1 MATRGKLLRQRG
13 QSLES
18 PIMLAVTVKNSD
30 DGVVLQCNGRI
41 VRGDETAILCAAV
54 RQEGRNVT
62 LDLAAVD
69 AIDAAGIG
77 CLVSLQ
83 ASGIYL
89 TLLNPTEQVR
99 EVLRVT
105 QLESVFEICESRAL
119 EESLEES
126 LMVARCA
133 APARAGV

>member
-1 MATRGKLLRQRG
+1 
-13 QSLES
+13 
-18 PIMLAVTVKNSD
+18 MLTVTVKDSD
-30 DGVVLQCNGRI
+30 DGVVLQCQGRI

-54 RQEGRNVT
+54 RQEGRSVT
-62 LDLAAVD
+62 LDLAGVD

-77 CLVSLQ
+77 SLVSLQ

-105 QLESVFEICESRAL
+105 QLESIFEIRESHATK
-119 EESLEES
+119 EP
-126 LMVARCA
+126 LMAAGCA
-133 APARAGV
+133 ASIRASI

>member
-1 MATRGKLLRQRG
+1 
-13 QSLES
+13 
-18 PIMLAVTVKNSD
+18 MLTVTVKDSD
-30 DGVVLQCNGRI
+30 DGVVLQCQGRI

-54 RQEGRNVT
+54 RQEGRIVT
-62 LDLAAVD
+62 LDLTGVD

-77 CLVSLQ
+77 SLVSLQ

-105 QLESVFEICESRAL
+105 QLESIFEIRDSRAA
-119 EESLEES
+119 EELI
-126 LMVARCA
+126 MTPCA
-133 APARAGV
+133 TSATAGI

>member
-1 MATRGKLLRQRG
+1 MATRGEGPRSKRQFM
-13 QSLES
+13 EN
-18 PIMLAVTVKNSD
+18 PTMLTVTVKDSD
-30 DGVVLQCNGRI
+30 DGAVLQCQGRI

-54 RQEGRNVT
+54 RQERRNVT
-62 LDLAAVD
+62 LDLTGVD

-89 TLLNPTEQVR
+89 SLLNPTEQVR

-105 QLESVFEICESRAL
+105 QLESIFEIRESGAA
-119 EESLEES
+119 EELI
-126 LMVARCA
+126 M
-133 APARAGV
+133 APFATPATAGI

>member
-1 MATRGKLLRQRG
+1 MATRGKLPRPRG
-13 QSLES
+13 QFLES

-62 LDLAAVD
+62 LDLAGVD

-89 TLLNPTEQVR
+89 KLLNPTEQVR

-105 QLESVFEICESRAL
+105 QLDSIFEIRDSRAS
-119 EESLEES
+119 EELI
-126 LMVARCA
+126 MTPCA
-133 APARAGV
+133 TPATAGI

>member
-1 MATRGKLLRQRG
+1 
-13 QSLES
+13 
-18 PIMLAVTVKNSD
+18 MLTVTFKDSD
-30 DGVVLQCNGRI
+30 DGVVLQCQGRI

-62 LDLAAVD
+62 LDLTGVD

-105 QLESVFEICESRAL
+105 QLESIFEIQESGAA
-119 EESLEES
+119 EELI
-126 LMVARCA
+126 M
-133 APARAGV
+133 APFATPATAGI

>member
-1 MATRGKLLRQRG
+1 
-13 QSLES
+13 
-18 PIMLAVTVKNSD
+18 MLTVTVKDLD
-30 DGVVLQCNGRI
+30 DGVVLQCQGRI

-54 RQEGRNVT
+54 RQERRNVT
-62 LDLAAVD
+62 LDLTGVD

-89 TLLNPTEQVR
+89 SLLNPTEQVR

-105 QLESVFEICESRAL
+105 QLESIFEICESRAG
-119 EESLEES
+119 EESIML
-126 LMVARCA
+126 APCA
-133 APARAGV
+133 TPARASI

>member
-1 MATRGKLLRQRG
+1 
-13 QSLES
+13 
-18 PIMLAVTVKNSD
+18 MLTVTVKESD
-30 DGVVLQCNGRI
+30 DGVVLQCQGRI

-54 RQEGRNVT
+54 RQEGRDVT
-62 LDLAAVD
+62 LDLTGVD
-69 AIDAAGIG
+69 SIDAAGIG

-105 QLESVFEICESRAL
+105 QLESVFEIRESRAPGEL
-119 EESLEES
+119 IMTPSATS
-126 LMVARCA
+126 
-133 APARAGV
+133 ARASI

>member
-1 MATRGKLLRQRG
+1 MATCRGRHAAPG
-13 QSLES
+13 QFLEN
-18 PIMLAVTVKNSD
+18 PTMLTVTVKDSD
-30 DGVVLQCNGRI
+30 DGVVLQCRGRI

-62 LDLAAVD
+62 LDLTGVD

-77 CLVSLQ
+77 SLVSLL

-99 EVLRVT
+99 EVLKVT
-105 QLESVFEICESRAL
+105 ELESIFEIRESRAAQEL
-119 EESLEES
+119 I
-126 LMVARCA
+126 M
-133 APARAGV
+133 APFATPATAGI